1 MKIEKVAIMK
11 SNIQKKVPQI
21 KEKEYF
27 GSKALL
33 ILLFCLGLFF
43 PVNAAAAEHEAEKIE
58 KPLFE
63 PLIERYILDE
73 LKDVRMDN
81 QRLRSDMEKRIARA
95 EVEQTDR
102 AARYITDT
110 VGNIFY
116 IIAGATSFLIFAG
129 WNSLRDIRKKT
140 EDIVER
146 RVEQITKKYNEEL
159 ELLQKRLGEQSKN
172 ILDNQKRIYNTQL
185 NHSLWMRSNL
195 ETNLQSKIEVY
206 DEILK
211 LNADDA
217 EAYAYKADAVLDLDE
232 YEWAL
237 NLSDKAID
245 IDPDYGYAYWQRAC
259 AHAKLGNFSDAILDL
274 KTALLKNPNLKDDIV
289 KEPSFECM
297 KDSSEFIEAIR

>member
-1 MKIEKVAIMK
+1 MRLFLCA
-11 SNIQKKVPQI
+11 
-21 KEKEYF
+21 
-27 GSKALL
+27 G
-33 ILLFCLGLFF
+33 LLFG
-43 PVNAAAAEHEAEKIE
+43 VHAAAEEYEDASIKEAIYK
-58 KPLFE
+58 

-73 LKDVRMDN
+73 LRNIRID
-81 QRLRSDMEKRIARA
+81 QQALRTELEHRVSRA

-159 ELLQKRLGEQSKN
+159 ELLQTRLGEQSKN
-172 ILDNQKRIYNTQL
+172 ILDNQNKIYNTQL

-237 NLSDKAID
+237 NLSDKAIN

-259 AHAKLGNFSDAILDL
+259 AHAKLGNFNDAITDL
-274 KTALLKNPNLKDDIV
+274 KTALHKNPNLRDDIV

-297 KDSSEFIEAIR
+297 KDSTEFQEAIS

>member
-1 MKIEKVAIMK
+1 
-11 SNIQKKVPQI
+11 
-21 KEKEYF
+21 
-27 GSKALL
+27 
-33 ILLFCLGLFF
+33 
-43 PVNAAAAEHEAEKIE
+43 
-58 KPLFE
+58 
-63 PLIERYILDE
+63 
-73 LKDVRMDN
+73 
-81 QRLRSDMEKRIARA
+81 MEKRIARA

-146 RVEQITKKYNEEL
+146 RVEKITKKYNEEL

>member
-1 MKIEKVAIMK
+1 MFKLLAILTLLVTSNIEAADSK
-11 SNIQKKVPQI
+11 SVENIQK
-21 KEKEYF
+21 
-27 GSKALL
+27 
-33 ILLFCLGLFF
+33 
-43 PVNAAAAEHEAEKIE
+43 
-58 KPLFE
+58 PLYE

-81 QRLRSDMEKRIARA
+81 QRLRSDVEKRIAKA

-110 VGNIFY
+110 IGNIFY

-140 EDIVER
+140 EEIIEV
-146 RVEQITKKYNEEL
+146 RVEQITRKYNEEM
-159 ELLQKRLGEQSKN
+159 EELQKRLTEQSKK
-172 ILDNQKRIYNTQL
+172 ILDNQNRIYNTQL
-185 NHSLWMRSNL
+185 SHSLWMRANL

-211 LNADDA
+211 VNSEDA

-237 NLSDKAID
+237 NLSNKAID

-259 AHAKLGNFSDAILDL
+259 ANAKLDNRSDAIIDL
-274 KTALLKNPNLKDDIV
+274 KTALHKNPNLRDDIV
-289 KEPSFECM
+289 NEPSFERI
-297 KDSSEFIEAIR
+297 KDSKEFQEAIA

>member
-1 MKIEKVAIMK
+1 MR
-11 SNIQKKVPQI
+11 
-21 KEKEYF
+21 
-27 GSKALL
+27 LL
-33 ILLFCLGLFF
+33 LCAGLLFG
-43 PVNAAAAEHEAEKIE
+43 AHAGAAEFEDKSIE
-58 KPLFE
+58 KPLFK

-73 LKDVRMDN
+73 LRNIRID
-81 QRLRSDMEKRIARA
+81 QQTLRTELEHRVSRA

-159 ELLQKRLGEQSKN
+159 ELLQVRLGEQSKN
-172 ILDNQKRIYNTQL
+172 ILDNQNKIYNTQL

-206 DEILK
+206 DEILR

-237 NLSDKAID
+237 NLSDKAIN

-259 AHAKLGNFSDAILDL
+259 AHAKLGNFNDAISDL
-274 KTALLKNPNLKDDIV
+274 KTALHKNPNLRDDIV

-297 KDSSEFIEAIR
+297 KDSPEFQEAIS

>member
-1 MKIEKVAIMK
+1 MRPDK
-11 SNIQKKVPQI
+11 QKHADQN
-21 KEKEYF
+21 
-27 GSKALL
+27 KAKNL
-33 ILLFCLGLFF
+33 ILILFLMFGFF
-43 PVNAAAAEHEAEKIE
+43 FGFNASADEIKDESIE
-58 KPLFE
+58 KPLFK
-63 PLIERYILDE
+63 PFIERYILDE
-73 LKDVRMDN
+73 LRNIRID
-81 QRLRSDMEKRIARA
+81 QQALRTELEHRVSRA

-146 RVEQITKKYNEEL
+146 RVEQITKKYNQEL
-159 ELLQKRLGEQSKN
+159 ELLQERLGEQSKN
-172 ILDNQKRIYNTQL
+172 ILDNQNKIYNTQL

-206 DEILK
+206 DEILR

-237 NLSDKAID
+237 NLSDKAIN

-259 AHAKLGNFSDAILDL
+259 AHAKLGNFNDAISDL
-274 KTALLKNPNLKDDIV
+274 KTALHKNPNLRDDIV

-297 KDSSEFIEAIR
+297 KDSEEFQEAIS

>member
-1 MKIEKVAIMK
+1 MQ
-11 SNIQKKVPQI
+11 SNLRI
-21 KEKEYF
+21 YF
-27 GSKALL
+27 HTQFFMRLL
-33 ILLFCLGLFF
+33 LCAGLLFGAH
-43 PVNAAAAEHEAEKIE
+43 AAAAEYEDASIKEAVYK
-58 KPLFE
+58 

-73 LKDVRMDN
+73 LRE
-81 QRLRSDMEKRIARA
+81 LRIEHQTLRADLEKRVARA

-172 ILDNQKRIYNTQL
+172 ILDNQNRIYNTQL

-211 LNADDA
+211 LNAEDA

-237 NLSDKAID
+237 NLSDKAIN

-259 AHAKLGNFSDAILDL
+259 AHAKLGDFNNAIFDL
-274 KTALLKNPNLKDDIV
+274 KTALQKNPNLREDIV
-289 KEPSFECM
+289 KEPSFDGM
-297 KDSSEFIEAIR
+297 KESTEFRDAVK